1 MHWRKI
7 SDKKNFEKAAPVSNS
22 CKQSSVS
29 QLCTGSGYAWWWPKT
44 MATVAPARSPN
55 VLATWKGTNLGFHR
69 RRSNSVFGWQKSRSN
84 SSAKVAG
91 SNPSAGKIFRC
102 KVFLFKSYSRHFRHF
117 YWWLPF
123 AKLITTKRARGRAK
137 LKKIEQPVYEPKI
150 SSLSEMELDRN
161 ET

>member
-29 QLCTGSGYAWWWPKT
+29 QLCTGSGYACWWPNLWLQKLQLGPPKYWQLERAQT
-44 MATVAPARSPN
+44 WVSTEGGRIQPSVDKRVGATRVQRSRVRIPVPAR
-55 VLATWKGTNLGFHR
+55 F
-69 RRSNSVFGWQKSRSN
+69 FD
-84 SSAKVAG
+84 AK
-91 SNPSAGKIFRC
+91 F
-102 KVFLFKSYSRHFRHF
+102 FLFKSYSRHFRHF

-123 AKLITTKRARGRAK
+123 AKLITTKRARGRAE
-137 LKKIEQPVYEPKI
+137 LKKEQPVYEPKI
-150 SSLSEMELDRN
+150 SSLCEMELDRN